1 MQPFLCPEL
10 MPAIAAT
17 PPQTPC
23 DLQTM
28 RSEGDRMLGMS
39 TETPTGID
47 LEVREIPGGDGQPME
62 LRYFTPQPA
71 AQSPTAKGRSGGAP
85 ILLTFHGGGY
95 VAGRARFDDVHNA
108 ELAEYLGA
116 QVLSADYRLAPE
128 FPVDRAVAD
137 CRAALLYALE
147 RGRELGLEVY
157 VFGDSA
163 GAGLAYYSVA
173 ELIGQ
178 HDQCPVAGMI
188 LFEPCL
194 DPRCE
199 SESMQ
204 THAAGPVWTAEAN
217 REAWDL
223 AAPSPAL
230 RAKLTEILDSPAVA
244 EKMPR
249 SLIVVNPIDPL
260 RDEGLRL
267 ALRLAD
273 CGVPVEAHMYAG
285 TFHGSLRVPGSQTW
299 AELRELLGRFL
310 GCRDSNPRD

>member
-1 MQPFLCPEL
+1 
-10 MPAIAAT
+10 
-17 PPQTPC
+17 
-23 DLQTM
+23 
-28 RSEGDRMLGMS
+28 MLGMS
-39 TETPTGID
+39 AETRTGVELD
-47 LEVREIPGGDGQPME
+47 VRTIPGGDGQPME
-62 LRYFTPQPA
+62 LRCFTPQSA
-71 AQSPTAKGRSGGAP
+71 AQSSAAKGRAGGAP

-116 QVLSADYRLAPE
+116 VVLSADYRLAPE

-137 CRAALLYALE
+137 CHSALLYALE
-147 RGRELGLEVY
+147 RGRELGREVY

-173 ELIGQ
+173 DLLAESAE
-178 HDQCPVAGMI
+178 CPVAGMI

-223 AAPSPAL
+223 AAPSPGL

-244 EKMPR
+244 GQMPR

-299 AELRELLGRFL
+299 AELRELLGCFL
-310 GCRDSNPRD
+310 GCRESKPRD

>member
-1 MQPFLCPEL
+1 
-10 MPAIAAT
+10 
-17 PPQTPC
+17 
-23 DLQTM
+23 
-28 RSEGDRMLGMS
+28 MLGMS
-39 TETPTGID
+39 TGTPTGVN
-47 LEVREIPGGDGQPME
+47 LNVRTIPGGDGQPME
-62 LRYFTPQPA
+62 LRCFTPHTTAESA
-71 AQSPTAKGRSGGAP
+71 AAEGRAGYSAV
-85 ILLTFHGGGY
+85 LLTFHGGGY

-128 FPVDRAVAD
+128 FSVDRAAAD
-137 CRAALLYALE
+137 CHSALLYALE
-147 RGRELGLEVY
+147 RGRELGREVY

-173 ELIGQ
+173 ELMAESAE
-178 HDQCPVAGMI
+178 CPVAGMI

-204 THAAGPVWTAEAN
+204 THAAGPVWTAQAN

>member
-1 MQPFLCPEL
+1 
-10 MPAIAAT
+10 
-17 PPQTPC
+17 
-23 DLQTM
+23 
-28 RSEGDRMLGMS
+28 MLGTS
-39 TETPTGID
+39 TETPTGVNLD
-47 LEVREIPGGDGQPME
+47 VREIPGGDGQPME
-62 LRYFTPQPA
+62 LRCFTPKTTAQPA
-71 AQSPTAKGRSGGAP
+71 AAGGQAGCSA
-85 ILLTFHGGGY
+85 ILLTLHGGGY

-116 QVLSADYRLAPE
+116 VVLSADYRLAPE
-128 FPVDRAVAD
+128 FPVGRAVAD

-163 GAGLAYYSVA
+163 GAGLAYYAVT
-173 ELIGQ
+173 ELLEQ

-194 DPRCE
+194 DPRCD
-199 SESMQ
+199 SDSMQ

-217 REAWDL
+217 REAWAL

-244 EKMPR
+244 GKMPR

-285 TFHGSLRVPGSQTW
+285 TFHGSLRVQGSKTW
-299 AELRELLGRFL
+299 VELRELLGRFL
-310 GCRDSNPRD
+310 GCRDSNLRD

>member
-1 MQPFLCPEL
+1 
-10 MPAIAAT
+10 
-17 PPQTPC
+17 
-23 DLQTM
+23 
-28 RSEGDRMLGMS
+28 MLGMS
-39 TETPTGID
+39 TETPTGVN

-62 LRYFTPQPA
+62 LRCFTPQPA
-71 AQSPTAKGRSGGAP
+71 AQSPAAKGRADCSA
-85 ILLTFHGGGY
+85 ILLTLHGGGY
-95 VAGRARFDDVHNA
+95 VAGRARFDDVHNI

-137 CRAALLYALE
+137 CRAALLYAIDW
-147 RGRELGLEVY
+147 GRELGLEVY

-163 GAGLAYYSVA
+163 GAGLAYYSLADVI
-173 ELIGQ
+173 EQ

-199 SESMQ
+199 SDSMQ

-223 AAPSPAL
+223 AAPSLAL

-244 EKMPR
+244 GKMPR

-267 ALRLAD
+267 ALHLAD

-299 AELRELLGRFL
+299 AELLELLGRFL
-310 GCRDSNPRD
+310 GCRDSNLRD

>member
-1 MQPFLCPEL
+1 MG
-10 MPAIAAT
+10 AI
-17 PPQTPC
+17 
-23 DLQTM
+23 
-28 RSEGDRMLGMS
+28 
-39 TETPTGID
+39 
-47 LEVREIPGGDGQPME
+47 
-62 LRYFTPQPA
+62 
-71 AQSPTAKGRSGGAP
+71 
-85 ILLTFHGGGY
+85 
-95 VAGRARFDDVHNA
+95 
-108 ELAEYLGA
+108 
-116 QVLSADYRLAPE
+116 VLSADYRLAPE
-128 FPVDRAVAD
+128 FPADRAVAD
-137 CRAALLYALE
+137 CRAALLYAIDW
-147 RGRELGLEVY
+147 GRELGLEVY

-163 GAGLAYYSVA
+163 GAGLAYYSLADVI
-173 ELIGQ
+173 EQ

-204 THAAGPVWTAEAN
+204 THAAGPVWTAQAN
-217 REAWDL
+217 REAWAL

-244 EKMPR
+244 GKMPR

-299 AELRELLGRFL
+299 AELLELLGRFL
-310 GCRDSNPRD
+310 GCRDSNLRD

>member
-1 MQPFLCPEL
+1 
-10 MPAIAAT
+10 
-17 PPQTPC
+17 
-23 DLQTM
+23 
-28 RSEGDRMLGMS
+28 
-39 TETPTGID
+39 
-47 LEVREIPGGDGQPME
+47 ME

-108 ELAEYLGA
+108 ELAEYLGVV
-116 QVLSADYRLAPE
+116 VLSADYRLAPE
-128 FPVDRAVAD
+128 FPVDRSVAD

-147 RGRELGLEVY
+147 RGRELGREVY

-173 ELIGQ
+173 DLLAESAE
-178 HDQCPVAGMI
+178 CPVAGMI

-223 AAPSPAL
+223 AAPNTAE

-244 EKMPR
+244 GQMPR

-273 CGVPVEAHMYAG
+273 CGVSVEAHMYAG
-285 TFHGSLRVPGSQTW
+285 TFHGSLRVSGSQTW

>member
-1 MQPFLCPEL
+1 
-10 MPAIAAT
+10 
-17 PPQTPC
+17 
-23 DLQTM
+23 
-28 RSEGDRMLGMS
+28 MLGMS
-39 TETPTGID
+39 TETPTGVN
-47 LEVREIPGGDGQPME
+47 LEVRTIPGGDGQPME
-62 LRYFTPQPA
+62 LRCFTPQPA
-71 AQSPTAKGRSGGAP
+71 AQSPAAKGRADCSA
-85 ILLTFHGGGY
+85 ILLTLHGGGY
-95 VAGRARFDDVHNA
+95 VAGRARFDDVHNV

-163 GAGLAYYSVA
+163 GAGLAYYAVA
-173 ELIGQ
+173 DLIGR

-194 DPRCE
+194 DPRCD
-199 SESMQ
+199 SDSMQ
-204 THAAGPVWTAEAN
+204 IHAAGPAWTAEAN
-217 REAWDL
+217 REAWAL

-230 RAKLTEILDSPAVA
+230 RAKLTEILDSPTVA
-244 EKMPR
+244 GKMPR
-249 SLIVVNPIDPL
+249 SLIVVNPVDPL

-267 ALRLAD
+267 ALRLAN

-285 TFHGSLRVPGSQTW
+285 TFHGSLRLPGSQTW
-299 AELRELLGRFL
+299 AELRELLSRFL
-310 GCRDSNPRD
+310 GCRESNPRD

>member
-1 MQPFLCPEL
+1 
-10 MPAIAAT
+10 
-17 PPQTPC
+17 
-23 DLQTM
+23 
-28 RSEGDRMLGMS
+28 MLGMS
-39 TETPTGID
+39 TETPTGVN

-62 LRYFTPQPA
+62 LRCFTPQPA
-71 AQSPTAKGRSGGAP
+71 AQSSAAKGRAGGAP
-85 ILLTFHGGGY
+85 ILLTLHGGGY
-95 VAGRARFDDVHNA
+95 VAGRARFDDVHNV

-116 QVLSADYRLAPE
+116 IVLSADYRLAPE
-128 FPVDRAVAD
+128 FPADRAVAD
-137 CRAALLYALE
+137 CRAALLYAIDW
-147 RGRELGLEVY
+147 GRELGLEVY

-163 GAGLAYYSVA
+163 GAGLAYYSLADVI
-173 ELIGQ
+173 EQ

-199 SESMQ
+199 SDSMQ

-223 AAPSPAL
+223 AAPSLAL

-244 EKMPR
+244 GKMPR

-267 ALRLAD
+267 ALHLAD

-299 AELRELLGRFL
+299 AELLELLGRFL
-310 GCRDSNPRD
+310 GCRDSNLRD

>member
-10 MPAIAAT
+10 TPAIAAT

-39 TETPTGID
+39 TGTPTGVNLD
-47 LEVREIPGGDGQPME
+47 VREIPGGDGQPME
-62 LRYFTPQPA
+62 LRCFTPQPA
-71 AQSPTAKGRSGGAP
+71 AQPPAAKGRAGYSA

-95 VAGRARFDDVHNA
+95 VAGRARFDDVHNV

-116 QVLSADYRLAPE
+116 VVLSADYRLAPE
-128 FPVDRAVAD
+128 FPVDRAIAD

-147 RGRELGLEVY
+147 RGRELGLEVF

-173 ELIGQ
+173 DLLAESAE
-178 HDQCPVAGMI
+178 CPVAGMI

-204 THAAGPVWTAEAN
+204 THAAGPVWTAQAN

-244 EKMPR
+244 GKMPR

-267 ALRLAD
+267 ALHLAD

-285 TFHGSLRVPGSQTW
+285 TFHGALRVPGSQTW

-310 GCRDSNPRD
+310 GCRESKPRD

>member
-1 MQPFLCPEL
+1 
-10 MPAIAAT
+10 
-17 PPQTPC
+17 
-23 DLQTM
+23 
-28 RSEGDRMLGMS
+28 MLGMS
-39 TETPTGID
+39 TGTPTGVNLD
-47 LEVREIPGGDGQPME
+47 VREIPGGDGQPME
-62 LRYFTPQPA
+62 LRYFTPQPTAQPPA
-71 AQSPTAKGRSGGAP
+71 AQGRSGGAP

-95 VAGRARFDDVHNA
+95 VAGRARFDDVHNI

-116 QVLSADYRLAPE
+116 IVLSADYRLAPE
-128 FPVDRAVAD
+128 FPVDRSVAD

-173 ELIGQ
+173 ELMTESAE
-178 HDQCPVAGMI
+178 CPVAGMI

-204 THAAGPVWTAEAN
+204 THAAGPVWTAQAN
-217 REAWDL
+217 REAWAL

-299 AELRELLGRFL
+299 AELRELLRRFMSY
-310 GCRDSNPRD
+310 GDSNPRD

>member
-1 MQPFLCPEL
+1 
-10 MPAIAAT
+10 
-17 PPQTPC
+17 
-23 DLQTM
+23 
-28 RSEGDRMLGMS
+28 MLGMS
-39 TETPTGID
+39 TETPIGVNLD
-47 LEVREIPGGDGQPME
+47 VRIIPGGDGQPME
-62 LRYFTPQPA
+62 LRCFTPQPA
-71 AQSPTAKGRSGGAP
+71 AQSSAAKGRAGGAP

-116 QVLSADYRLAPE
+116 VVLSADYRLAPE

-137 CRAALLYALE
+137 CHSALLYALE
-147 RGRELGLEVY
+147 RGRELGREVY

-173 ELIGQ
+173 ELMAESAE
-178 HDQCPVAGMI
+178 CPVAGMI

-204 THAAGPVWTAEAN
+204 THAAGPVWTAQAN

>member
-1 MQPFLCPEL
+1 
-10 MPAIAAT
+10 
-17 PPQTPC
+17 
-23 DLQTM
+23 
-28 RSEGDRMLGMS
+28 MLGMS
-39 TETPTGID
+39 TETPTGVN

-62 LRYFTPQPA
+62 LRCFTPQPA
-71 AQSPTAKGRSGGAP
+71 AQSSAAKGRAGGAP
-85 ILLTFHGGGY
+85 ILLTLHGGGY
-95 VAGRARFDDVHNA
+95 VAGRARFDDVHNV

-116 QVLSADYRLAPE
+116 IVLSADYRLAPE
-128 FPVDRAVAD
+128 FPADRAVAD
-137 CRAALLYALE
+137 CRAALLYAIDW
-147 RGRELGLEVY
+147 GRELGLEVY

-163 GAGLAYYSVA
+163 GAGLAYYSLADVI
-173 ELIGQ
+173 EQ

-199 SESMQ
+199 SDSMQ

-223 AAPSPAL
+223 AAPSLAL

-244 EKMPR
+244 GKMPR

-267 ALRLAD
+267 ALHLAD
-273 CGVPVEAHMYAG
+273 CGVSVEAHMYAG
-285 TFHGSLRVPGSQTW
+285 TFHGSLRVSGSQTW

>member
-1 MQPFLCPEL
+1 
-10 MPAIAAT
+10 
-17 PPQTPC
+17 
-23 DLQTM
+23 
-28 RSEGDRMLGMS
+28 MLGMS
-39 TETPTGID
+39 TGTPTGVN

-62 LRYFTPQPA
+62 LRYFTPQPT
-71 AQSPTAKGRSGGAP
+71 AQPPTAKGRSGGAP

-95 VAGRARFDDVHNA
+95 VAGRARFDDVHNI

-116 QVLSADYRLAPE
+116 IVLSADYRLAPE
-128 FPVDRAVAD
+128 FSVDRAVAD
-137 CRAALLYALE
+137 CRSALLYALE
-147 RGRELGLEVY
+147 RGRELGREVY

-178 HDQCPVAGMI
+178 HDPCPVAGMI

-204 THAAGPVWTAEAN
+204 THAAGPVWTAQAN
-217 REAWDL
+217 REAWAL

-230 RAKLTEILDSPAVA
+230 RAKLTEILDSPTVA
-244 EKMPR
+244 GKMPR

-273 CGVPVEAHMYAG
+273 SGMPVEAHMYAG

-310 GCRDSNPRD
+310 GCRESNPRD